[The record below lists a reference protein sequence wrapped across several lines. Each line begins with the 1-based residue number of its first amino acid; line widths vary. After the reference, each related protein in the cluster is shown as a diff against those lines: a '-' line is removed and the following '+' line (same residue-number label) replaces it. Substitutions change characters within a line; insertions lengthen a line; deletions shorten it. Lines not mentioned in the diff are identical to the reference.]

1 MLLTFYR
8 TLERPK
14 KNVNVLAFSLQ
25 GGVQKS
31 VAGLLSWAPIQFT
44 SFANKSQKKCRLM
57 ADSWGGG
64 SRQNP
69 GGLVECE
76 KSSIARILHQ
86 TFTWPFSSVRVL
98 HLFFLWLFKLANA
111 ATHSAYVLFLNLVGK
126 TFFYQGVVQ
135 KIRGQDEVGSQ
146 VNVHVTKSKNG
157 EPVSL
162 RFYLNSRHSNLL
174 QGGSI
179 EV

>member
-1 MLLTFYR
+1 MLLTLYR
-8 TLERPK
+8 SLELPK

-86 TFTWPFSSVRVL
+86 TFTWPFSSVRFFI
-98 HLFFLWLFKLANA
+98 FFLWLFKLANA
-111 ATHSAYVLFLNLVGK
+111 ATHSAYVLILNLVGK
-126 TFFYQGVVQ
+126 TLFYQGVVQ
-135 KIRGQDEVGSQ
+135 KIRGQDEVGRWS
-146 VNVHVTKSKNG
+146 VKWPPFST
-157 EPVSL
+157 
-162 RFYLNSRHSNLL
+162 
-174 QGGSI
+174 
-179 EV
+179 

>member
-1 MLLTFYR
+1 MQRCVKLTFKLSYSF
-8 TLERPK
+8 TYFIIFSKKERKITNFSTISMISSSSFPSYSRMTE

-57 ADSWGGG
+57 ADSWGSG

-69 GGLVECE
+69 GGSVRECE

-86 TFTWPFSSVRVL
+86 TFTWPFSSVL
-98 HLFFLWLFKLANA
+98 HLFLWLFKPVSKQN
-111 ATHSAYVLFLNLVGK
+111 SQVK
-126 TFFYQGVVQ
+126 TSQVVQ
-135 KIRGQDEVGSQ
+135 LADAHLVCKP
-146 VNVHVTKSKNG
+146 KALK
-157 EPVSL
+157 
-162 RFYLNSRHSNLL
+162 
-174 QGGSI
+174 
-179 EV
+179 

>member
-1 MLLTFYR
+1 MLLTFHR
-8 TLERPK
+8 ALERPK

-86 TFTWPFSSVRVL
+86 TFTWPFSSVRFFIS
-98 HLFFLWLFKLANA
+98 FFLWLFKLANA
-111 ATHSAYVLFLNLVGK
+111 ATHSAYVLTLNLVGSK
-126 TFFYQGVVQ
+126 QFQWNLYFYVS
-135 KIRGQDEVGSQ
+135 GQSGPFWAVL
-146 VNVHVTKSKNG
+146 K
-157 EPVSL
+157 L
-162 RFYLNSRHSNLL
+162 LWNSNMKFK
-174 QGGSI
+174 
-179 EV
+179 